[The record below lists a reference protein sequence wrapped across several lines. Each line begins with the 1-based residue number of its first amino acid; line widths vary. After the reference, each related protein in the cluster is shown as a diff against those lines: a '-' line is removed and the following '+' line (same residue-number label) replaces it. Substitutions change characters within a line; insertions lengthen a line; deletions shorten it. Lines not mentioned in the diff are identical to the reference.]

1 MGEGEIGREGRER
14 EGERAGGSKGKRD
27 GGGREERG
35 EGGERESLLSSPS
48 LLDSGNG
55 LTWRLLVLGTWFSH
69 PYCTDRDIL
78 LFLSP
83 LTYCRHLLNALNV
96 KCKCRSKVQKG
107 RKGKTLKVPWHATL
121 WIVWILIYR

>member
-55 LTWRLLVLGTWFSH
+55 LT
-69 PYCTDRDIL
+69 
-78 LFLSP
+78 
-83 LTYCRHLLNALNV
+83 
-96 KCKCRSKVQKG
+96 
-107 RKGKTLKVPWHATL
+107 
-121 WIVWILIYR
+121 